1 MKTVIQE
8 MIKKFKESQRQI
20 IDESEYAIGYV
31 GALSDCINIIELLL
45 KKNIKMKRQSII
57 VFIKADRVET
67 YGNLKKCCE
76 AEGLKYWTLSRLKFP
91 IRINDVVIHKT
102 LFK

>member
-1 MKTVIQE
+1 M
-8 MIKKFKESQRQI
+8 
-20 IDESEYAIGYV
+20 
-31 GALSDCINIIELLL
+31 LNIN
-45 KKNIKMKRQSII
+45 MQRQSII
-57 VFIKADRVET
+57 VFIQGDRVET

-76 AEGLKYWTLSRLKFP
+76 FENLKYHTLARLKFP

>member
-1 MKTVIQE
+1 MN
-8 MIKKFKESQRQI
+8 RQ
-20 IDESEYAIGYV
+20 
-31 GALSDCINIIELLL
+31 N
-45 KKNIKMKRQSII
+45 II
-57 VFIKADRVET
+57 VFIQGERVET

-76 AEGLKYWTLSRLKFP
+76 SEGLKEKYWTLSRLKFP

>member
-1 MKTVIQE
+1 MNKNTKPSKALVKTDVSSSYIRIE
-8 MIKKFKESQRQI
+8 
-20 IDESEYAIGYV
+20 
-31 GALSDCINIIELLL
+31 INAQY
-45 KKNIKMKRQSII
+45 KMQRQSII
-57 VFIKADRVET
+57 VFIQGEKIET

-76 AEGLKYWTLSRLKFP
+76 MENLKYHTLARLKFP

>member
-1 MKTVIQE
+1 MEIDKNRNIRNQI
-8 MIKKFKESQRQI
+8 MQR
-20 IDESEYAIGYV
+20 
-31 GALSDCINIIELLL
+31 
-45 KKNIKMKRQSII
+45 KSII
-57 VFIKADRVET
+57 VFIQGDRIET

-76 AEGLKYWTLSRLKFP
+76 FENLKYHTLARLKFP